1 VESAPSARSII
12 EACPTTPA
20 VSATALQELV
30 ESGSAPERDDA
41 MLRLLLV
48 CCGGAF
54 GTGVRY
60 LLGGWI
66 AKISQS
72 TFPFGTFSV
81 NLIGSFAI
89 GLVMALASRGGTMSE
104 TTRLVLVTGVL
115 GGFTT
120 YSAFNYETIAL
131 IREGATGLGLLN
143 VGATLVGCLVA
154 GTLGA
159 YVGTPS
165 AS

>member
-1 VESAPSARSII
+1 
-12 EACPTTPA
+12 
-20 VSATALQELV
+20 
-30 ESGSAPERDDA
+30 

-48 CCGGAF
+48 CCSGAC
-54 GTGVRY
+54 GTGARY

-66 AKISQS
+66 ANVSQS
-72 TFPFGTFSV
+72 KFPFGTFSV

-89 GLVMALASRGGTMSE
+89 GLVMALALRNGSMSE

-120 YSAFNYETIAL
+120 YSAFNYETIEL
-131 IREGATGLGLLN
+131 LREGAAGTALLN
-143 VGATLVGCLVA
+143 VGATLAACLVA

-159 YVGTPS
+159 YLGTPG